1 MSQDWTPPSWMYR
14 GRRPTTDAAYF
25 ENLTRCIFQ
34 AGLSWRIV
42 TEKWPNFKKVFND
55 FDVKTIASYGA
66 EDVKRLMED
75 RGVIRNRLKILA
87 TIHNAR
93 EFEQIASEYGSFQ
106 RWLDSLDKTNNYA
119 LVVQRLVNRFRHV
132 GENTARIFL
141 YTVGEEPPFP
151 EMGHRRRTN

>member
-1 MSQDWTPPSWMYR
+1 MYR

-25 ENLTRCIFQ
+25 ENLTHCIFQ

-42 TEKWPNFKKVFND
+42 TEKWPNFKKAFND

-75 RGVIRNRLKILA
+75 KGIIRNRRKILA

-93 EFEQIASEYGSFQ
+93 EFDRVAS
-106 RWLDSLDKTNNYA
+106 
-119 LVVQRLVNRFRHV
+119 
-132 GENTARIFL
+132 
-141 YTVGEEPPFP
+141 
-151 EMGHRRRTN
+151 